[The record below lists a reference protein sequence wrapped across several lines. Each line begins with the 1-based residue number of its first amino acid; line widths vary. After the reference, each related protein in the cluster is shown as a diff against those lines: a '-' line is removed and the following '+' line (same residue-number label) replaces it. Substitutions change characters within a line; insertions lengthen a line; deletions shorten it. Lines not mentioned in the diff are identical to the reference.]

1 MTSRRLPRLGPAAL
15 LLLLAACDSPG
26 GKPGSPDGAAL
37 GPACPED
44 TASFQA
50 LVWDPVLASP
60 CATCH
65 VAGGAA
71 EGTRMVFL
79 PEGAE
84 GWLLHNLRVATEVA
98 RLDAD
103 GVSLLVAK
111 PTGHAAHTGGTL
123 VNEGSAEDAALRFWA
138 SWSRGELDECT
149 APDDALACTAT
160 GPGARTLRRLTHDE
174 LDNTLA
180 DLLGIEAGAAET
192 LAADDRVDGFDNNA
206 AALAVGSLYADQLR
220 TLAEGV
226 AFDAN
231 LTARLPCDPMA
242 EGQAPCAARFI
253 EDFGLRAF
261 RRPLTQDDVDRYV
274 ALWETV
280 AAEEGF
286 LDGLRW
292 VVAAMLQSPH
302 FLYRMELG
310 EKDGSGTFALTGW
323 EIATELS
330 YLYWR
335 TTPDEALLA
344 AAESGALS
352 TADGLAEQ
360 VARLAADPR
369 ASETV
374 ADFVDAWLEL
384 DQLATVS
391 RDATTYPDFTTDIRA
406 AMGGETRRLVADIA
420 TDGDLGDL
428 FLARHTFVT
437 PALAVYYGLP
447 IGTGDS
453 DAGGYQR
460 VELDGETRGGLL
472 TQGSLLARWALPT
485 SSSPI
490 HRGVM
495 VRERMLCQELAP
507 PPSNLDTSPPA
518 VDPTLSTRERYAAHA
533 ALPECASC
541 HDLIDPIGFGF
552 EHYDGA
558 SRWRDQDGE
567 HTVDATGEIL
577 SAPRTDGT
585 FDGLFGL
592 AELLAESPD
601 VQACYATM
609 WTVWGTGMADTESLA
624 CAAEQLADAT
634 PAGTLGLLAP
644 RDALLGFDH
653 FTRRT
658 GESAELNTPAGG
670 ARLTDIVLP
679 RDDGPW
685 LDIPWDTESDVDWSE
700 ETYDWG
706 SGYCT
711 TLTITNVDDTEVVWH
726 VLTDVPGAISSSWCV
741 TMTAAGDDTLLTGS
755 SSCGNETLA
764 AGGVTSAGWCATY

>member
-1 MTSRRLPRLGPAAL
+1 MSRPISHSWRGATL
-15 LLLLAACDSPG
+15 LLLLAACDAPGG
-26 GKPGSPDGAAL
+26 GKPGPADDIPL
-37 GPACPED
+37 GPSCPED
-44 TASFQA
+44 TASFQT
-50 LVWDPVLASP
+50 LVWEPVLASP

-65 VAGGAA
+65 VAGGQA

-79 PEGAE
+79 PEGAD

-111 PTGHAAHTGGTL
+111 PTGHTAHTGGTL
-123 VNEGSAEDAALRFWA
+123 VDAGSAEDAALRFWA
-138 SWSRGELDECT
+138 AWSRGEDTECE
-149 APDDALACTAT
+149 APDELSCTAT
-160 GPGARTLRRLTHDE
+160 GPGARQLRRLTHDE

-180 DLLGIEAGAAET
+180 DLLGVDAGAAES
-192 LAADDRVDGFDNNA
+192 LAADERVDGFDNNA
-206 AALAVGSLYADQLR
+206 AALEVGPLYADQVR
-220 TLAEGV
+220 TLAERV

-231 LTARLPCDPMA
+231 LTARLPCDPA
-242 EGQAPCAARFI
+242 ADGQAPCAARFI

-292 VVAAMLQSPH
+292 VVAAMVQSPH

-335 TTPDEALLA
+335 TTPDEELLDA
-344 AAESGALS
+344 AAAGALS

-360 VARLAADPR
+360 VARLEADPR

-374 ADFVDAWLEL
+374 ADFVDAWLQL

-391 RDATTYPDFTTDIRA
+391 RDAATYPDFTTDIRA
-406 AMGGETRRLVADIA
+406 AMTGETRRLVADVA
-420 TDGDLGDL
+420 TDGNIGDL
-428 FLARHTFVT
+428 FLARHTFLT
-437 PALAVYYGLP
+437 PALAAYYGVP
-447 IGTGDS
+447 GGS
-453 DAGGYQR
+453 GEADADGYQR
-460 VELDGETRGGLL
+460 VELDGEKQGGLL

-518 VDPTLSTRERYAAHA
+518 VDPTLSTRERYATHA
-533 ALPECASC
+533 SLPECASC
-541 HDLIDPIGFGF
+541 HDQLDPIGFGF

-558 SRWRDQDGE
+558 GRWRDQDGE
-567 HTVDATGEIL
+567 HTIDATGEIL
-577 SAPRTDGT
+577 SSPHTDGT
-585 FDGLFGL
+585 FDGVFGL
-592 AELLAESPD
+592 ADLLAASPD

-609 WTVWGTGMADTESLA
+609 WTIWGTGVADTESLT

-653 FTRRT
+653 FVTRT
-658 GESAELNTPAGG
+658 GESAELDTPAAGE
-670 ARLTDIVLP
+670 RLTDLALP
-679 RDDGPW
+679 SDDGPW
-685 LDIPWDTESDVDWSE
+685 VDIPWDTESNVDWSE
-700 ETYDWG
+700 DTSDWG
-706 SGYCT
+706 TGYCT
-711 TLTITNVDDTEVVWH
+711 TLTVTNVDDAAVAWR
-726 VLTDVPGAISSSWCV
+726 VLMDVPGTVTSSWCV
-741 TMTAAGDDTLLTGS
+741 TMTAAGDEMLLTGS
-755 SSCGNETLA
+755 PSCANETVA
-764 AGGVTSAGWCATY
+764 AGGSTSAGWCGSY